1 MRGPGSFAI
10 SRPVVHRVRRRW
22 LATDARLIDLD
33 AELAVLP
40 RSMKLD
46 LGFAFLEL
54 DLDVFGTVVF
64 HVVGEST
71 SG

>member
-10 SRPVVHRVRRRW
+10 SRPVIHQVRRRW
-22 LATDARLIDLD
+22 RATDPRLIDLD
-33 AELAVLP
+33 AELAVFP
-40 RSMKLD
+40 KGVKLD
-46 LGFAFLEL
+46 LGFALLEL

-64 HVVGEST
+64 YVVGEST